1 MHFKL
6 QMIPAAALALV
17 LLACGGGG
25 SSNPSTATSGIA
37 VDGHLVGASV
47 LCDADGNGFAS
58 ATNVTVTSL
67 AGGAFTF
74 PLGCSSSMLVR
85 GGTSDDTRLDL
96 VGLLKAPAGA
106 GVISPLTTLIAA
118 GVPEAQL
125 RTALGLGST
134 DLLKTDPADGQHLA
148 LLQKTLVMQQLMQKT
163 TELVVGIT
171 GNGTAAAPIYT
182 AVAKAFASKL
192 ATGTITLG
200 DTLSE
205 ANVSALV
212 EQALT
217 DVGTGVGVAPA
228 VALAVTASGGA
239 HVLAFVA
246 TGALTAQAQA
256 IASAAANTIASVT
269 AAQQGNTGITSAVG
283 GTSSLAG
290 KTINDPAVTTLAAQI
305 TASATTTTTTSTSST
320 SSTTAATTST
330 TSTSSTSSTTAATTS
345 TTAAVTTTTTT
356 AASTTTTTTTTTTT
370 APPPTNYL
378 YLAND
383 RISFFDYGVTNTYT
397 MAQFQSG
404 AGIAITWPMSNAAAI
419 QFTLVDAGSFSVA
432 PNQTVNAAISISDT
446 AVNGLGLIKLYVDSA
461 SITKT
466 ANTLTLSVPSL
477 GSISVYGRDPGGAEM
492 LCNLAS
498 PSCGAGITSTQTTLS
513 TASGSVSSF
522 VLGNVINSLGAVN
535 NLNGNYKLTF
545 AVSNLALRNANGTVF
560 NSYTI
565 DVPTSFGGTN
575 STKSVTGLGLEGYIT
590 LNP

>member
-330 TSTSSTSSTTAATTS
+330 T
-345 TTAAVTTTTTT
+345 AAVTTTTTT

>member
-25 SSNPSTATSGIA
+25 
-37 VDGHLVGASV
+37 
-47 LCDADGNGFAS
+47 
-58 ATNVTVTSL
+58 
-67 AGGAFTF
+67 GG
-74 PLGCSSSMLVR
+74 
-85 GGTSDDTRLDL
+85 
-96 VGLLKAPAGA
+96 
-106 GVISPLTTLIAA
+106 SP
-118 GVPEAQL
+118 
-125 RTALGLGST
+125 
-134 DLLKTDPADGQHLA
+134 D
-148 LLQKTLVMQQLMQKT
+148 
-163 TELVVGIT
+163 
-171 GNGTAAAPIYT
+171 
-182 AVAKAFASKL
+182 
-192 ATGTITLG
+192 
-200 DTLSE
+200 
-205 ANVSALV
+205 
-212 EQALT
+212 
-217 DVGTGVGVAPA
+217 
-228 VALAVTASGGA
+228 
-239 HVLAFVA
+239 
-246 TGALTAQAQA
+246 
-256 IASAAANTIASVT
+256 
-269 AAQQGNTGITSAVG
+269 
-283 GTSSLAG
+283 
-290 KTINDPAVTTLAAQI
+290 
-305 TASATTTTTTSTSST
+305 
-320 SSTTAATTST
+320 
-330 TSTSSTSSTTAATTS
+330 
-345 TTAAVTTTTTT
+345 
-356 AASTTTTTTTTTTT
+356 TTTTTTTTTTST
-370 APPPTNYL
+370 TTTTLAPTDYL

-383 RISFFDYGVTNTYT
+383 TISFFDGSVTSSYT
-397 MAQFQSG
+397 MAQFQSNP
-404 AGIAITWPMSNAAAI
+404 GIAIRWPMSNAAAI